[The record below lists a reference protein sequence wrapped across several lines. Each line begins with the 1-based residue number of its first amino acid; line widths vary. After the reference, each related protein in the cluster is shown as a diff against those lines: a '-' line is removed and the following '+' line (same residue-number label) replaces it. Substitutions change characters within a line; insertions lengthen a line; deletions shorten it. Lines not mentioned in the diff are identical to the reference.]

1 MANLSM
7 KFNNKKCLKKIKNKI
22 KNIIKSNSQMAILI
36 RYQKMKTNC
45 SLLASDFFILN
56 FNLFYAYFIF
66 LYISDNFNKPAL
78 NLYIQ
83 NQYKKII

>member
-22 KNIIKSNSQMAILI
+22 KKIKINSQMAILI

-45 SLLASDFFILN
+45 RLLASDFFILN
-56 FNLFYAYFIF
+56 FNYFYAYFMF
-66 LYISDNFNKPAL
+66 LQISDNFNKPAL

-83 NQYKKII
+83 KYI

>member
-22 KNIIKSNSQMAILI
+22 KKIKINCQMAILI

-45 SLLASDFFILN
+45 RLLASDFFILN
-56 FNLFYAYFIF
+56 FNFFMLILYFYIF
-66 LYISDNFNKPAL
+66 LTILINPL
-78 NLYIQ
+78 
-83 NQYKKII
+83 

>member
-83 NQYKKII
+83 KYI